1 MASFE
6 DLTDAQKATLAAVG
20 YRLFHNPEVSSAAKR
35 LLMKADPKVKFPE
48 IETQDA
54 VESSLEKRDKKIEE
68 LEQRLIQES
77 AERNLAK
84 RHDEARARG
93 LDPADVEKAIIERGI
108 GKWETAMEFVELTQR
123 AAAPTPASL
132 NTGLSTVV
140 PSEDKEFQKDPAKW
154 ANDEAHRV
162 IDELRG
168 RRPALKVVNK

>member
-77 AERNLAK
+77 AERNLEK
-84 RHDEARARG
+84 RHEEARARG
-93 LDPADVEKAIIERGI
+93 LDPADVEKAIVERGI

-132 NTGLSTVV
+132 NGVGLSTTI
-140 PSEDKEFQKDPAKW
+140 PSEDKEFQKDPAAW
-154 ANDEAHRV
+154 ANRVAHDT

-168 RRPALKVVNK
+168 RKPALRAVK